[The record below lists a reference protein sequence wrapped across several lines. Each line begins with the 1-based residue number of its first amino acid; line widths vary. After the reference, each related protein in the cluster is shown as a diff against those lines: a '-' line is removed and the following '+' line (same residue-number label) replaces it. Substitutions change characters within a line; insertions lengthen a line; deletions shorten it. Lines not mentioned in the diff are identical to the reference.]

1 MEEEVYGK
9 IQKKEREGENDVI
22 VITRAQNIKEIVK
35 IKDVQ
40 VYSENIK
47 VEKPNAPLKHKRKSL
62 KILKS

>member
-1 MEEEVYGK
+1 MQEEVYGK

-22 VITRAQNIKEIVK
+22 VITIAPPKKELVK
-35 IKDVQ
+35 IKNIH

>member
-22 VITRAQNIKEIVK
+22 VITIAPPKKELVK
-35 IKDVQ
+35 IKNIQ